1 MRGLIPSRG
10 RRQDEVHTK
19 AMNRSELRRIVI
31 VCVLAWTALSAAA
44 QKSPREMTIAGYVFP
59 QNHILPPGQID
70 ARALT
75 RINYAFGVIHDGGL
89 GPASAVDAQNFA
101 FLTGLRKR
109 NPSLTILLSIGGWN
123 GSGRFSDAALTAQSR
138 ATFVESAVDF
148 LRRYDLDGLD
158 VDWEYP
164 GLPGAGNKYR
174 PEDTRNFTL
183 LLKDLRQR
191 FDREQKAAGRRL
203 ILTIAAGASEEY
215 LAHTQMK
222 KVQRYVDAVN
232 LMTYDYA
239 MPSTDAL
246 TGFNAPLYADPA
258 APRQE
263 SVSASVRAFEQAG
276 VPAGKIL
283 IGIPFYSH
291 IWQQVPDRN
300 HGLFQPGKP
309 ASNDFAPFGAIR
321 LNLLGQGYARYWDQ
335 TASVPYLYSAEKQQ
349 FVSYDDAESIT
360 AKCNYAVSRKLGG
373 VMFWKYLDDPSGELL
388 EAIDHALM
396 QPHNLSR

>member
-1 MRGLIPSRG
+1 MSRTGL
-10 RRQDEVHTK
+10 H
-19 AMNRSELRRIVI
+19 RIVI

-44 QKSPREMTIAGYVFP
+44 QKSPRAMTITGYVFP
-59 QNHILPPGQID
+59 QNHILPPGQLD

-89 GPASAVDAQNFA
+89 GPATAVDAQNFA
-101 FLTGLRKR
+101 FLTGLRKQ
-109 NPSLTILLSIGGWN
+109 NPSLAILLSIGGWN
-123 GSGRFSDAALTAQSR
+123 GSGGFSDAALTAQSR

-148 LRRYDLDGLD
+148 LRRYHLDGLD

-164 GLPGAGNKYR
+164 SLPGAGNKYR
-174 PEDTRNFTL
+174 PEDTQNFTL
-183 LLKDLRQR
+183 LLKDLRER
-191 FDREQKAAGRRL
+191 FDREQKATGRRL

-215 LAHTQMK
+215 LAHTEMK
-222 KVQRYVDAVN
+222 QVQRYIDAVN

-239 MPSTDAL
+239 KPSTDVL

-258 APRQE
+258 SPRQE
-263 SVSASVRAFEQAG
+263 SVDASVRAFEQAG

-291 IWQQVPDRN
+291 VWQQVPDRN

-309 ASNDFAPFGAIR
+309 ASNDLAPFGAIR
-321 LNLLGQGYARYWDQ
+321 QNILGQGYTRYWDQ
-335 TASVPYLYSAEKQQ
+335 AASVPYLYSAEKQQ
-349 FVSYDDAESIT
+349 FVSYDDAESIA

-373 VMFWKYLDDPSGELL
+373 VMFWEYLDDPSGELL
-388 EAIDHALM
+388 EAIDRALLR
-396 QPHNLSR
+396 PRNPSR